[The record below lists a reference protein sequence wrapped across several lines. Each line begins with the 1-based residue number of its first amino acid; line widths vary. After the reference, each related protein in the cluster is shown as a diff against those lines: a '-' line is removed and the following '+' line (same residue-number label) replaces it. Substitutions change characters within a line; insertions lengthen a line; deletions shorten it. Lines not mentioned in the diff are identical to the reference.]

1 MTLVETLLVF
11 VVAPL
16 VVLVLTA
23 ALVMLP
29 ALKNRDRYKPGK
41 TWGHAPVWYEPHPVG
56 GAHDAHD
63 DEDDQHAQITTGDR
77 ASALAIGAAPHA
89 STTPGVPARTA
100 SGGARGTW

>member
-1 MTLVETLLVF
+1 MTVVETLLVF

-16 VVLVLTA
+16 AFFAVVA

-41 TWGHAPVWYEPHPVG
+41 PWGHGPVWYEPHRPG
-56 GAHDAHD
+56 AAAHDEHD
-63 DEDDQHAQITTGDR
+63 DDDHASITPGAR
-77 ASALAIGAAPHA
+77 ASALAIGQAPHA
-89 STTPGVPARTA
+89 PAAVPTVARTA